1 MKTETVISKINKK
14 LWFCSK
20 KMKQYSGFNPKN
32 DNIYMAYVK
41 KFKKLKKEYER
52 LTTDYEFDFD
62 NIDNDVAILSH
73 PYFNILNVKIVI
85 GDSVRYTSNTEH
97 AKFIADSYISR
108 HFPHED
114 VLIYNTISD
123 RLSSQKL
130 VFIGDCNVDG
140 GALRFIVDKFGSYGN
155 WITNGTIT
163 YTGWCDK
170 I

>member
-1 MKTETVISKINKK
+1 MRKETVISKTNKK
-14 LWFCSK
+14 MWFCRK
-20 KMKQYSGFNPKN
+20 KMKQYDGFNPKN

-41 KFKKLKKEYER
+41 KFKKLKKEYEC
-52 LTTDYEFDFD
+52 LTADYEFDFD
-62 NIDNDVAILSH
+62 DIDNVAILSH
-73 PYFNILNVKIVI
+73 PDFNILNVKIVI
-85 GDSVRYTSNTEH
+85 GDSVRYASNTVH
-97 AKFIADSYISR
+97 AKFIADGYISS

-123 RLSSQKL
+123 RPVSQKL

-140 GALRFIVDKFGSYGN
+140 GALQFMVDKLGVHGN

>member
-1 MKTETVISKINKK
+1 M
-14 LWFCSK
+14 
-20 KMKQYSGFNPKN
+20 
-32 DNIYMAYVK
+32 
-41 KFKKLKKEYER
+41 
-52 LTTDYEFDFD
+52 
-62 NIDNDVAILSH
+62 SH

-85 GDSVRYTSNTEH
+85 GDSVRYASNTEH
-97 AKFIADSYISR
+97 VKFIADSYIGS

-123 RLSSQKL
+123 RLASQKL
-130 VFIGDCNVDG
+130 AFIGDCNVDG
-140 GALRFIVDKFGSYGN
+140 GALQFMVDKFWSHGT